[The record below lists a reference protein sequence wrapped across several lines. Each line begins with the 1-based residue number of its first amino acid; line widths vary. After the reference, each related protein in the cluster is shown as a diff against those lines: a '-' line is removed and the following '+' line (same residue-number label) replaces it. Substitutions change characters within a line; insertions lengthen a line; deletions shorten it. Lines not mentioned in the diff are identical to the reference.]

1 MQINIHGIVL
11 VTTYEM
17 FVTQIKYE
25 QTKRVVIDV
34 NHDIREAHVMKLE
47 MHLVIIA

>member
-34 NHDIREAHVMKLE
+34 NHDIHEVLVMKLE
-47 MHLVIIA
+47 MPHVIMT